1 MFTEIWI
8 VIAWLLSQITQ
19 ASAPQKPA
27 AENVEIRYA
36 RAQLQLAET
45 NLKRVDESN
54 KRMERSV
61 PSSVVAEYRYDIE
74 IAKMRLQQTTSRAA
88 MGEFSIW
95 LQRAEAERK
104 TAETTWKNAT
114 IVNSRAAGT
123 FAPLDIERYR
133 LRAEVAK
140 LQLERGQS
148 LTNSSRETQLQW
160 ELDVL
165 INQVQRLQEESRQ
178 QAPWTGY
185 FPYWW

>member
-1 MFTEIWI
+1 MSTEIWFVI
-8 VIAWLLSQITQ
+8 VWLLTQIAQ
-19 ASAPQKPA
+19 PPAPQNPA
-27 AENVEIRYA
+27 AERVEIRYA

-45 NLKRVDESN
+45 NLKRVNESN

-74 IAKMRLQQTTSRAA
+74 VAKTRLQQATSRAA
-88 MGEFSIW
+88 PDDFLVW

-114 IVNSRAAGT
+114 DVNARASGT
-123 FAPLDIERYR
+123 FGTLDIERYR

-148 LTNSSRETQLQW
+148 LTNSSHNAQLQW
-160 ELDVL
+160 ELEVL
-165 INQVQRLQEESRQ
+165 NNQVQRLQEESRQ
-178 QAPWTGY
+178 QAPWAGY